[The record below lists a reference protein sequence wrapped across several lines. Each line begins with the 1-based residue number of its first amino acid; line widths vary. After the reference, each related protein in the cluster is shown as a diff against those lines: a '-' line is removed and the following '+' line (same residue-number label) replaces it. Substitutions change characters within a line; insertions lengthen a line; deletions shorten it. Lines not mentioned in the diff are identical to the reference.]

1 MVKLKR
7 LGKAWIF
14 GDDANGS
21 YLKRKKKLKWILSA
35 LSVQQFWGKSMVKVY
50 TVNSK
55 QNNFLLCQVLLL
67 IYQYPKYHD
76 CC

>member
-1 MVKLKR
+1 MDPFSVV
-7 LGKAWIF
+7 
-14 GDDANGS
+14 S
-21 YLKRKKKLKWILSA
+21 SA
-35 LSVQQFWGKSMVKVY
+35 VLASGVKVY